1 MLSLSDKHVDSQ
13 VPLASNFDDDDDDD
27 LEIDDFYNNN
37 VSNEQVK
44 RNLTKQYSIDLR
56 SDNLPLKNHSG
67 KDANANDI
75 NHNQKKCMYSRQ
87 NMNFI
92 NDDLLSED
100 GGLHM
105 KLSLHP
111 EYQPMSKEPP
121 LEKPSVNS
129 ENFASDRKSKFNETN
144 F

>member
-13 VPLASNFDDDDDDD
+13 VPLASNFDDDDDDEM
-27 LEIDDFYNNN
+27 EIDDFYNNN
-37 VSNEQVK
+37 VSSEQTK
-44 RNLTKQYSIDLR
+44 RGLGKQYSIDLR
-56 SDNLPLKNHSG
+56 SDSLPLRNHG
-67 KDANANDI
+67 AKTDANANDI
-75 NHNQKKCMYSRQ
+75 NPKKCMYSRQ

-111 EYQPMSKEPP
+111 EYHSMPKELPP
-121 LEKPSVNS
+121 EKPAVNGDHL
-129 ENFASDRKSKFNETN
+129 AADRKSKFNETN